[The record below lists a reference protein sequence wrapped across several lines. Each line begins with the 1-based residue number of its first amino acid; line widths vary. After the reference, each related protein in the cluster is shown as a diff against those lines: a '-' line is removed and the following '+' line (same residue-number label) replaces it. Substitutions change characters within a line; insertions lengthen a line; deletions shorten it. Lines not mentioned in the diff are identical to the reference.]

1 MNSLFLFA
9 MVLAL
14 LFIGVP
20 VGVALGLS
28 SILFVAFFSHDS
40 LSSVAI
46 QLFGAGQNYTLLAIP
61 FFILASAFM
70 STGLPLPTSCQ
81 QTVASCYYAG
91 L

>member
-1 MNSLFLFA
+1 MNSLFLFV
-9 MVLAL
+9 MVLVL

-61 FFILASAFM
+61 FFHP
-70 STGLPLPTSCQ
+70 GLGVHVDRGGGGSD
-81 QTVASCYYAG
+81 
-91 L
+91 